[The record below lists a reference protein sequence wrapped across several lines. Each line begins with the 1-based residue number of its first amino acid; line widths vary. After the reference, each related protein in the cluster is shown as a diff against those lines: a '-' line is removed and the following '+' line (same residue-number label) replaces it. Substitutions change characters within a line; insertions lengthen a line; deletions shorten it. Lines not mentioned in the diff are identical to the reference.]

1 MPADRLGRGRW
12 AATRL
17 GALCEVARVGFTIEL
32 GAQAIPGRP
41 EAGLPVLVR
50 STEVRILPREHFLRQ
65 LVKGVFFRRLTLRGV
80 I

>member
-1 MPADRLGRGRW
+1 MPADHLGRGRQ
-12 AATRL
+12 AAIRFR
-17 GALCEVARVGFTIEL
+17 ALCEVARVGFTIEL

-65 LVKGVFFRRLTLRGV
+65 LVKGIFFQKLSIRS
-80 I
+80 II